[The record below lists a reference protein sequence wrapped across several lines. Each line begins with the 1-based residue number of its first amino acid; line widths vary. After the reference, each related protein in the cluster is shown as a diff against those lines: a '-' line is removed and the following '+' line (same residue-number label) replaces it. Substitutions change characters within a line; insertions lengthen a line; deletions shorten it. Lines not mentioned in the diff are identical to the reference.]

1 MLCSQPIWPTAAG
14 LILPK
19 FNKIPN
25 PVAKFV
31 VDRAIAKGVKFL
43 QNNRLECV
51 FPGRFRV
58 RLAATGRGTLIHATS
73 AIDLAPRKTETPRP
87 GSPNLVEGLARDA
100 RIRLGRPLSYSAG
113 TGGLS

>member
-1 MLCSQPIWPTAAG
+1 VLGPLSIEVSSNGLDDAG
-14 LILPK
+14 KPAG
-19 FNKIPN
+19 PGE
-25 PVAKFV
+25 
-31 VDRAIAKGVKFL
+31 VDGYG
-43 QNNRLECV
+43 NSLECV